1 MQETAATLYREQTL
15 MAIEEGIA
23 SVKEIFR
30 LQNADELKEAEQIYL
45 PPSGVSSGD

>member
-1 MQETAATLYREQTL
+1 
-15 MAIEEGIA
+15 MAIEQGIA

-45 PPSGVSSGD
+45 PPTGTPSSD